1 MTVKETNTSIT
12 LSAIIPVGGF
22 PNGDSAL
29 KSWALKELPRGLEV
43 ILVLDSDD
51 ESVRDAVEEIAAMDS
66 KKNVSVLISKYRNPG
81 STREIGLKA
90 ATGEWICFWD
100 ADDLPEVSNVWSN
113 VESSENQE
121 ADILIG
127 SYRSVDFESKNEVH
141 HPHGTG
147 NPLMNIYLNPGLWRC
162 VFKRKLLENMSFPAL
177 RMGEDQVFLFHS
189 INESRSVKFVE
200 NSFYN
205 YYQYPTGQLT
215 STNNISTDL
224 VKARNLCK
232 ELYSSHPNNYL
243 LAALIRQD
251 LTLIKRG
258 SPSIKF
264 ITFIDLVILSARSLN
279 NWKTLLRVLTMV
291 QHGV

>member
-1 MTVKETNTSIT
+1 MSVKEANTSIT

-29 KSWALKELPRGLEV
+29 KSWVLKQVPSGLEV

-51 ESVRDAVEEIAAMDS
+51 ESVRTSVQEIAAMDS

-100 ADDLPEVSNVWSN
+100 ADDLPEVSNVWRN
-113 VESSENQE
+113 VESEENQQ
-121 ADILIG
+121 ADILVG
-127 SYRSVDFESKNEVH
+127 NYRSVDFESKNGVD
-141 HPHGTG
+141 HPHGTS
-147 NPLMNIYLNPGLWRC
+147 NPLMNVYLNPGLWRC
-162 VFKRKLLENMSFPAL
+162 AFKRKLLKNVSFPAL
-177 RMGEDQVFLFHS
+177 RMGEDQIFLFRAIKVS
-189 INESRSVKFVE
+189 KNIKFIEE
-200 NSFYN
+200 NFYN

-215 STNNISTDL
+215 KSSEISTDL

-232 ELYSSHPNNYL
+232 EIYSSQQNNYL
-243 LAALIRQD
+243 LAALIRQN

-264 ITFIDLVILSARSLN
+264 VTILDLVFLSTRSIN
-279 NWKTLLRVLTMV
+279 NLETFLRVLSMV
-291 QHGV
+291 QHGN